1 MNPSHSVSILSPRQV
16 LDVPQRV
23 VSLAPLA
30 AADGRVVDPLRDLFG
45 QPLAHELHPALG
57 EAEHSL
63 VLVEAAAV
71 ASGRLVLIGWR
82 RENLVSFHF

>member
-1 MNPSHSVSILSPRQV
+1 M
-16 LDVPQRV
+16 
-23 VSLAPLA
+23 SLAPLA

-63 VLVEAAAV
+63 VLVEAAAAV

-82 RENLVSFHF
+82 RENLVTFHS